1 MGSEAGAEHASGA
14 HSGLKY
20 MGYEWLRALL
30 FRVDPERV
38 HRLTLRALVLA
49 SSSIVA
55 RALLRRAFSYDDPS
69 LAVDVF
75 GIRFPNPLGL
85 AAGYDKEGRALRG
98 LACLG
103 FGHVELGTVTP
114 LPQPG
119 NPRPRIFRLPEDR
132 ALINRMGFPNRG
144 AEALLQRIGD
154 RESRDVVVGL
164 NVGKGMNTPLEAAAQ
179 DYIYLLQTFYE
190 LVDYFVVNI
199 SSPNTV
205 GLRRLQARDYL
216 ASLLRQISD
225 ARRDLS
231 SASQKRVPVLV
242 KLAPDL
248 TLKELE
254 DAVGVITA
262 HEMDGVVATNTTI
275 EREGLISKNALE
287 SGGLSGLP
295 LRRRSTAMVR
305 RIAQLSQG
313 KLPIVGVGGVF
324 DADDV
329 REKMD
334 AGAALVQVYT
344 GLVYRGPGLA
354 RSILRELAE
363 KE

>member
-1 MGSEAGAEHASGA
+1 
-14 HSGLKY
+14 

-190 LVDYFVVNI
+190 RCI
-199 SSPNTV
+199 
-205 GLRRLQARDYL
+205 G
-216 ASLLRQISD
+216 
-225 ARRDLS
+225 
-231 SASQKRVPVLV
+231 
-242 KLAPDL
+242 
-248 TLKELE
+248 
-254 DAVGVITA
+254 
-262 HEMDGVVATNTTI
+262 
-275 EREGLISKNALE
+275 
-287 SGGLSGLP
+287 
-295 LRRRSTAMVR
+295 
-305 RIAQLSQG
+305 
-313 KLPIVGVGGVF
+313 
-324 DADDV
+324 
-329 REKMD
+329 
-334 AGAALVQVYT
+334 
-344 GLVYRGPGLA
+344 
-354 RSILRELAE
+354 
-363 KE
+363 

>member
-1 MGSEAGAEHASGA
+1 MV
-14 HSGLKY
+14 
-20 MGYEWLRALL
+20 YEWLRALL

-38 HRLTLRALVLA
+38 HHLTLSALALA
-49 SSSIVA
+49 SSSSTA
-55 RALLRRAFSYDDPS
+55 RALLRRAFSYEDPS
-69 LAVDVF
+69 LAVDVL
-75 GIRFPNPLGL
+75 GLRLPNPLGL
-85 AAGYDKEGRALRG
+85 AAGYDKEGRALLG

-132 ALINRMGFPNRG
+132 ALINRMGFPNKG
-144 AEALLQRIGD
+144 AEALLRRIGA
-154 RESRDVVVGL
+154 RKSSDVVVGL
-164 NVGKGMNTPLEAAAQ
+164 NIGKGVSTPLDAAAE
-179 DYIYLLQTFYE
+179 DYLYLLQTFYE
-190 LVDYFVVNI
+190 LVDYFVVNV
-199 SSPNTV
+199 SSPNTE

-216 ASLLRQISD
+216 DSLLRRISD
-225 ARRDLS
+225 ARRDLI

-248 TLKELE
+248 TLQELE

-262 HEMDGVVATNTTI
+262 REMDGVVATNTTI
-275 EREGLISKNALE
+275 ERDGLKSKNALE

-295 LRRRSTAMVR
+295 LRQRSTAMVR

-313 KLPIVGVGGVF
+313 KLPIIGVGGVF

-354 RSILRELAE
+354 RSILRELAA
-363 KE
+363 KQ

>member
-1 MGSEAGAEHASGA
+1 MV
-14 HSGLKY
+14 
-20 MGYEWLRALL
+20 YEWLRALL

-38 HRLTLRALVLA
+38 HHLTLSALALA
-49 SSSIVA
+49 SSSSTA
-55 RALLRRAFSYDDPS
+55 RALLRRAFSYEDPS
-69 LAVDVF
+69 LAVDVL
-75 GIRFPNPLGL
+75 GLRLPNPLGL
-85 AAGYDKEGRALRG
+85 AAGYDKEGRALLG

-132 ALINRMGFPNRG
+132 ALINRMGFPNKG
-144 AEALLQRIGD
+144 AEALLRRIGA
-154 RESRDVVVGL
+154 RKSSDVVVGL
-164 NVGKGMNTPLEAAAQ
+164 NIGKGVNTPLEAAAE
-179 DYIYLLQTFYE
+179 DYLYLLQTFYE
-190 LVDYFVVNI
+190 LVDYFVVNV
-199 SSPNTV
+199 SSPNTED
-205 GLRRLQARDYL
+205 LRRLQARDYL
-216 ASLLRQISD
+216 DSLLRRISD
-225 ARRDLS
+225 ARRDLI

-248 TLKELE
+248 TLQELE

-275 EREGLISKNALE
+275 ERDGLKSKNALE

-295 LRRRSTAMVR
+295 LRQRSTAMVR

-313 KLPIVGVGGVF
+313 KLPIIGVGGVF

-329 REKMD
+329 REKLD

-354 RSILRELAE
+354 RSILGELAA
-363 KE
+363 KQ